1 MLVTEASGDDISD
14 HPGEA
19 KYLARFKAAIGDL
32 AYYIDED
39 KPYSGMREQVVLEF
53 HRRLFGP

>member
-1 MLVTEASGDDISD
+1 MTEASGDDISD

-19 KYLARFKAAIGDL
+19 TYVARFKAAIGDL

-39 KPYSGMREQVVLEF
+39 KPYWGCEQVVLEF

>member
-1 MLVTEASGDDISD
+1 MTEASGDDISD

-19 KYLARFKAAIGDL
+19 TYAARFKAAIGDL

>member
-39 KPYSGMREQVVLEF
+39 KAYSGMREQIVLDF

>member
-1 MLVTEASGDDISD
+1 MTEASADDISD

-19 KYLARFKAAIGDL
+19 KYVARFKAAIGDL
-32 AYYIDED
+32 EYYIDED